1 MDNRKSEN
9 LNFLMT
15 VQEFVVDIR
24 TNMYDAILSTAYMPT
39 LAIFDMIQTK
49 KLHLNS
55 IIIPVV
61 MKWVKEND
69 SGMVAVWEENPN
81 R

>member
-24 TNMYDAILSTAYMPT
+24 TNMHDAILSTAYMPT
-39 LAIFDMIQTK
+39 LAIFDMIQATTK
-49 KLHLNS
+49 TFLLLSRN
-55 IIIPVV
+55 
-61 MKWVKEND
+61 
-69 SGMVAVWEENPN
+69 
-81 R
+81 